1 MVLESTEPSPS
12 SFEDF
17 SKSSTP
23 VILLQQMLRTIIV
36 IVLGMRNMKC
46 RCILIGYKNIAVG
59 TGVFNEALLDPV
71 S

>member
-12 SFEDF
+12 SLEDF

-23 VILLQQMLRTIIV
+23 LILLQQMLRTMIV
-36 IVLGMRNMKC
+36 IVRGMCN
-46 RCILIGYKNIAVG
+46 ILWCFIVIGYKNIAVG